1 LDPAITLQTRLFSV
15 SSNIETTSAMR
26 YVRPLACLLSIVNI
40 AEASSDQRHKHSHST
55 TNSFRPK
62 PYVTRVE
69 KYRYASSP
77 NGTEPHE
84 DGQQKLRTLHDLHK
98 SSEIIESSEVH
109 RTASERTETLRTTK
123 TRRLWKGFNELDKQI
138 FKATL
143 PLSAIFAIMPVA
155 MSTNLFWV
163 NRLGNTL
170 AVAGQSAANQMFAS
184 SFWLVSFLPSITAT
198 MVSKSYA
205 SGDMEATQDAVCQ
218 ALLFAILI
226 SLAGTLLMFLNPAKF
241 LSSILKGK
249 NGNLRRGF
257 NGIRIHDN

>member
-1 LDPAITLQTRLFSV
+1 V
-15 SSNIETTSAMR
+15 
-26 YVRPLACLLSIVNI
+26 
-40 AEASSDQRHKHSHST
+40 
-55 TNSFRPK
+55 
-62 PYVTRVE
+62 
-69 KYRYASSP
+69 SSP
-77 NGTEPHE
+77 NATEPDE
-84 DGQQKLRTLHDLHK
+84 DGQQMLHTLHK
-98 SSEIIESSEVH
+98 SADITESIEVH
-109 RTASERTETLRTTK
+109 GAASERTETLRTTK
-123 TRRLWKGFNELDKQI
+123 TRRPWKGFNELDKEI
-138 FKATL
+138 FKAAL

-163 NRLGNTL
+163 NRLGSTL

-198 MVSKSYA
+198 MVSKSFA

-249 NGNLRRGF
+249 NRKLGRGF